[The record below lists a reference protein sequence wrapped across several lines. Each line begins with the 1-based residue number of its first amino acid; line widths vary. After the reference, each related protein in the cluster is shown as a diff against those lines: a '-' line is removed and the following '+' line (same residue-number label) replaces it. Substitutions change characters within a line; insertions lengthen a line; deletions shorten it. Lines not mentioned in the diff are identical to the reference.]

1 MLIGIFGGTTEGH
14 YLVDYLGNS
23 NEQID
28 VFVATPQGK
37 DVLNNYDNVN
47 ILVGKKDED
56 ELFQLFSNK
65 HYDLIIDATH
75 PYAQIV
81 SKNVKNVCDKL
92 KIELIKVR
100 RDIENNND
108 SFLEIDDI
116 INYLNE
122 HEGSIL
128 LTTGSKNLKD
138 FTKIK
143 DYQTRV
149 YPRILPALESL
160 NIAVECG
167 YNPANIIAM
176 YGPFSTEL
184 NISLIKE
191 YNIKYLVTKNSG
203 TSGGFKEKEEACILT
218 NTKMLVLGLKEK
230 NEGISLKETINLLNE
245 RIKITKEINI
255 IGCGMGN
262 INELGI
268 DTLNLINNS
277 DLVIGSTRLIN
288 NFNHP
293 NKKALIKSEEIK
305 ELIDNTPY
313 KKISVLFSGDV
324 NFFSGAKKLI
334 NQLDGYH
341 IRIINGL
348 SSMAY
353 LASIVNLS
361 YEEAYIKSLHGRD
374 SYFINHVN
382 LHELCF
388 FLLGGTNNVEFIIRK
403 LNEYG
408 LGDCKLYIGERLSYD
423 DEKITIDKAKN
434 LINQK
439 FDSLAS
445 IFVYNPNYEKNLSC
459 GYKDQEFIKKDIPLT
474 KEEIRAIT
482 LAKMKLQKDYIVYD
496 IGAGTG
502 SVSIEIARIIEDG
515 IVYAI
520 EKDQDAINVLK
531 ENKLKFKCDNIEIIE
546 GMAPDVIN
554 DLALPDVI
562 FIGGS
567 GKRLLDILE
576 FLKTKECNARI
587 VLNAITLETINEAMT
602 LFNKYGYCVEVTQV
616 SISKNRKLGDY
627 NLMMA
632 QNPVYIFEASK

>member
-100 RDIENNND
+100 RDIEDNND

-324 NFFSGAKKLI
+324 YFFSGAKKLI

-388 FLLGGTNNVEFIIRK
+388 FLLGGTNNVEFIIRM

-434 LINQK
+434 LINQQ

-520 EKDQDAINVLK
+520 EKDEDAINVLK

-627 NLMMA
+627 NLMMG
-632 QNPVYIFEASK
+632 QNPIYIFEASK

>member
-520 EKDQDAINVLK
+520 EKDKDAINVLK

-627 NLMMA
+627 NLMMG

>member
-100 RDIENNND
+100 RDIEDNND

-520 EKDQDAINVLK
+520 EKDKDAINVLK

-627 NLMMA
+627 NLMMG